1 MGTRKDY
8 AYGKSKYV
16 KAEDLVGKTVRVTI
30 SDVEDVQFDDKGVKP
45 VLSFEGKEKGLVV
58 NATNFDTLAA
68 SLGSN
73 TMDRTR
79 DRAQGRKGSLQ
90 GPAGRFDKGGGAE
103 AGTKATAIRT
113 RIRGR
118 DPELRSV
125 TSLRK

>member
-90 GPAGRFDKGGGAE
+90 GQMVDSIKVSVPAQTKPKQPEQSKQEPPPFDDGIPDFA
-103 AGTKATAIRT
+103 A
-113 RIRGR
+113 
-118 DPELRSV
+118 
-125 TSLRK
+125 